1 MNLTVEDIYYGQTV
15 TPVFKTDSDG
25 SVTIMYK
32 LTVAPDSAYSA
43 TVPTATG
50 DYTARA
56 VVSETAVY
64 ESAVCY
70 TEFSISYLEAP
81 QVAYNPTGTSGKEGY
96 FTSDVQLAAP
106 EGYTISATSDGEYSN
121 SIPYTEELDK
131 IYLRRDD
138 GALTSAI
145 TINEKPRIDKSA
157 PSITASAGPIATG
170 SVIYVSDMNVTISDP
185 NLKSLTVNDEPI
197 DLKPGTSNVIT
208 LSPGYGIKTF
218 VITAEDIAGNVT
230 TIEFTLKAK
239 WLEDKIILPDV
250 VLPLF
255 SEESYNLDDGRWIV
269 TKNTTSGTVKDTTV
283 YNSDLPVYVNE
294 DGDYTFTKVI

>member
-1 MNLTVEDIYYGQTV
+1 
-15 TPVFKTDSDG
+15 
-25 SVTIMYK
+25 
-32 LTVAPDSAYSA
+32 
-43 TVPTATG
+43 
-50 DYTARA
+50 
-56 VVSETAVY
+56 
-64 ESAVCY
+64 
-70 TEFSISYLEAP
+70 
-81 QVAYNPTGTSGKEGY
+81 
-96 FTSDVQLAAP
+96 
-106 EGYTISATSDGEYSN
+106 
-121 SIPYTEELDK
+121 
-131 IYLRRDD
+131 
-138 GALTSAI
+138 
-145 TINEKPRIDKSA
+145 
-157 PSITASAGPIATG
+157 
-170 SVIYVSDMNVTISDP
+170 MNVTISDP